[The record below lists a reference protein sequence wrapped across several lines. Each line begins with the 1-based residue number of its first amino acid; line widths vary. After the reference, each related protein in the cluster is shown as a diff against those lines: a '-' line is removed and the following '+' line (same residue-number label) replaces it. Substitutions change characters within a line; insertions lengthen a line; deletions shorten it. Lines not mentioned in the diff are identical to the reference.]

1 MDFPGCDRSVETLIH
16 ALKDCPTA
24 RTILTIGGGLDNK
37 LIVRD
42 YSCCIDWIEDVMRV
56 LDKNAAAD
64 FIITNFDA
72 TVTNNKTGYGVIV
85 RADDGFV
92 LGGGGGF
99 KDEVLTSLLW
109 AIEIY
114 KIMDNLNS
122 TNSCIW
128 TFGMNYPK
136 EIHDVVIGDSI
147 DYV

>member
-1 MDFPGCDRSVETLIH
+1 MDFPRCRRSVETLIH
-16 ALKDCPTA
+16 ALKDYPTA

-37 LIVRD
+37 LLVRD
-42 YSCCIDWIEDVMRV
+42 YSCWIDWIEDVMRV

-64 FIITNFDA
+64 FIITLC
-72 TVTNNKTGYGVIV
+72 YGVIA

-99 KDEVLTSLLW
+99 KDEVLPTVVCNKEADFICKKS
-109 AIEIY
+109 I
-114 KIMDNLNS
+114 

-147 DYV
+147 NYV